1 MSRAEATRLVI
12 ARELSE
18 SLRRKAIWIVAAILA
33 LGSTAAVLLPEI
45 LGGDSDSRTIGVVGA
60 PSDAFADTLRAIA
73 SGVEIEIELVDF
85 DDRDAVTTAVD
96 DDDVDAAAVLD
107 ADPPSLVLPSD
118 DDTQLEALLR
128 QAIGTTSV
136 IDALTEAGLTRADID
151 AAFDT
156 REPSVEVLDTE
167 RGGRRAAAFAI
178 AIVLYVM
185 LLLLT
190 SQVASGVAIEKTNSV
205 SEVLLAIVRPDA
217 LLFGKV
223 IGVGLI
229 GVFTLACGALPV
241 LVKLAAG
248 GSLPPGITGTLLGGA
263 AFFVIGVALY
273 LTTGGALGALVG
285 RQEEAAAA
293 VAPLSVML
301 IAFYIVGQGGAESAL
316 GAVLAYV
323 PFAAPMIMPARI
335 ALGASSAF
343 EVVASLSIGIAT
355 VFLVGRLSAVVYRRA
370 IVRTGRRLKL
380 RDALRPA
387 PR

>member
-1 MSRAEATRLVI
+1 MSRVAATRLVI
-12 ARELSE
+12 ARELRE
-18 SLRRKAIWIVAAILA
+18 SMRRKAIWIVAAILA
-33 LGSTAAVLLPEI
+33 LGSTAAVVLPEV
-45 LGGDSDSRTIGVVGA
+45 LGGDSDSRTIGLVGA
-60 PSDAFADTLRAIA
+60 PSDEFGDTLGQVA
-73 SGVEIEIELVDF
+73 SAVDIEIKLVDF
-85 DDRDAVTTAVD
+85 GRRDLATTAVR

-107 ADPPSLVLPSD
+107 ADPVAIVIPTEEDAELL
-118 DDTQLEALLR
+118 ALLR
-128 QAIGTTSV
+128 QAIGITSV
-136 IDALTEAGLTRADID
+136 FDSLTEAGLTPDEVD
-151 AAFDT
+151 AAFDST
-156 REPSVEVLDTE
+156 DPTVEVLDTE

-185 LLLLT
+185 LLILT

-205 SEVLLAIVRPDA
+205 SEVLLAIVRPHA

-241 LVKLAAG
+241 LIKLAAG
-248 GSLPPGITGTLLGGA
+248 GSLPPGIAGTLAGGA

-285 RQEEAAAA
+285 RQEEAASA

-301 IAFYIVGQGGAESAL
+301 IAFYIVGQGGADSTL
-316 GAVLAYV
+316 GAILAYV

-335 ALGASSAF
+335 ALGESSPF
-343 EVVASLSIGIAT
+343 EVAASLAIGVAT
-355 VFLVGRLSAVVYRRA
+355 VFVIGRLSAAVYRRA

-380 RDALRPA
+380 RDALRPVQ
-387 PR
+387 R

>member
-12 ARELSE
+12 ARELRE

-33 LGSTAAVLLPEI
+33 LGSTAAVVLPEI

-60 PSDAFADTLRAIA
+60 PSDEFGDTLAQVA
-73 SGVEIEIELVDF
+73 SGVNIEIELVDF
-85 DDRDAVTTAVD
+85 DDRDAATTAVHD
-96 DDDVDAAAVLD
+96 GDVDAAAVLD
-107 ADPPSLVLPSD
+107 VDPAAIVLPTD
-118 DDTQLEALLR
+118 DDAQLEGLLR
-128 QAIGTTSV
+128 QAIGITAVADS
-136 IDALTEAGLTRADID
+136 LTDAGLTPEEVE

-156 REPSVEVLDTE
+156 AEPAVIVLDTE

-178 AIVLYVM
+178 SIVLYVM

-205 SEVLLAIVRPDA
+205 SEVLLAIVRPHA

-248 GSLPPGITGTLLGGA
+248 GSLPPGIGGTLAGGGA
-263 AFFVIGVALY
+263 FFMIGVALY

-301 IAFYIVGQGGAESAL
+301 IAFYIVGQGGADTTL
-316 GAVLAYV
+316 GAILAYV
-323 PFAAPMIMPARI
+323 PFAAPMVMPGRI
-335 ALGASSAF
+335 ALGASSPF
-343 EVVASLSIGIAT
+343 EIAASLTIGVTT
-355 VFLVGRLSAVVYRRA
+355 VLVGGRVSAAVYRRA

-380 RDALRPA
+380 RDALRPL

>member
-1 MSRAEATRLVI
+1 MSRVGATRLVI
-12 ARELSE
+12 ARELRE

-33 LGSTAAVLLPEI
+33 LGSTAAVVLPEVF
-45 LGGDSDSRTIGVVGA
+45 GGDSDSRTIGIVGA
-60 PSDAFADTLRAIA
+60 TSDEFGDTLRRVA
-73 SGVEIEIELVDF
+73 SGVEIEIKLVEF
-85 DDRDAVTTAVD
+85 GHRDGATTAVRD
-96 DDDVDAAAVLD
+96 GDVDAAAVLD
-107 ADPPSLVLPSD
+107 VDPVTVVIPSEDDAQLV
-118 DDTQLEALLR
+118 TLLL
-128 QAIGTTSV
+128 QAIGATSV
-136 IDALTEAGLTRADID
+136 FDALTESGLTPAEID
-151 AAFDT
+151 AAFDSSDPT
-156 REPSVEVLDTE
+156 VEVLDTE

-205 SEVLLAIVRPDA
+205 SEVLLAIVRPHA

-248 GSLPPGITGTLLGGA
+248 GSLPPGIASTLAGGA

-285 RQEEAAAA
+285 RQEEAASA

-301 IAFYIVGQGGAESAL
+301 IAFYIVGQGGADSTL
-316 GAVLAYV
+316 GAILAYV

-335 ALGASSAF
+335 ALGESSPF
-343 EVVASLSIGIAT
+343 EVAASLAIGVAA
-355 VFLVGRLSAVVYRRA
+355 VFVIGRLSAAVYRRA

-380 RDALRPA
+380 RDALRPV